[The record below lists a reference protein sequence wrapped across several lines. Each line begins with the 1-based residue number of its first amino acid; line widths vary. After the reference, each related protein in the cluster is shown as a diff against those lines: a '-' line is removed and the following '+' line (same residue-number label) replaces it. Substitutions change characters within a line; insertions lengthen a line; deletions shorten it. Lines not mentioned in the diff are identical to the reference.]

1 MGYATPAEYQQ
12 HYINQQQVIF
22 NAKNGKWGP
31 IKMAICS
38 HGHISQLEVQVA
50 NYRGNVST
58 FKQVVAKT
66 RRHIYV

>member
-1 MGYATPAEYQQ
+1 
-12 HYINQQQVIF
+12 
-22 NAKNGKWGP
+22 
-31 IKMAICS
+31 MAIWS

-50 NYRGNVST
+50 NYIDNVST